1 MSIII
6 QKGQM
11 KQVVLHA
18 LLPAGLI
25 GIAAA
30 LDCQGQTNSSSIK
43 LDALNALMTPH
54 FVTDHDWVIHFSSN
68 VCWGA
73 LQTHLVQE
81 FHPHGQTPYHV
92 TMTTIYT
99 GRAIRG
105 FQQPIWLLV
114 VKALF
119 VPGVML
125 LFATAYLATR
135 RRTKPDAGMHDS
147 WRKIAAPNAGRL

>member
-1 MSIII
+1 MSVTN

-11 KQVVLHA
+11 KRIVLRGI
-18 LLPAGLI
+18 LPAWLI
-25 GIAAA
+25 VVAAA

-54 FVTDHDWVIHFSSN
+54 FVTDHDWIIHFSSN

-81 FHPHGQTPYHV
+81 FYPYGQTPYRV

-99 GRAIRG
+99 GRAIHG
-105 FQQPIWLLV
+105 FQQPIWLLI

-135 RRTKPDAGMHDS
+135 RRRTPDSGTQD
-147 WRKIAAPNAGRL
+147 P